1 MNTIIKNEKTIDMD
15 KINSRINLALNGTQ
29 ESLEFI
35 NQILPFIKERMPLRI
50 NVQKKAN
57 GAADVLIE
65 TEIDSNNDYGHKIFI
80 KDGFSIGYNGE
91 GARGLLNLFKILGAE
106 NSELE
111 SLVLE
116 NNEQF
121 RNKRLVVEIEE

>member
-1 MNTIIKNEKTIDMD
+1 
-15 KINSRINLALNGTQ
+15 
-29 ESLEFI
+29 
-35 NQILPFIKERMPLRI
+35 MPLRI

-65 TEIDSNNDYGHKIFI
+65 TEIDPNKDYGHKIFI

-91 GARGLLNLFKILGAE
+91 GARGLLNLFKMLGAD

-111 SLVLE
+111 SFLIINFFWFLLASKFVCVMMLPCRVLYYFFSF
-116 NNEQF
+116 QL
-121 RNKRLVVEIEE
+121 KM

>member
-1 MNTIIKNEKTIDMD
+1 M
-15 KINSRINLALNGTQ
+15 
-29 ESLEFI
+29 
-35 NQILPFIKERMPLRI
+35 
-50 NVQKKAN
+50 
-57 GAADVLIE
+57 
-65 TEIDSNNDYGHKIFI
+65 
-80 KDGFSIGYNGE
+80 
-91 GARGLLNLFKILGAE
+91 LGAD